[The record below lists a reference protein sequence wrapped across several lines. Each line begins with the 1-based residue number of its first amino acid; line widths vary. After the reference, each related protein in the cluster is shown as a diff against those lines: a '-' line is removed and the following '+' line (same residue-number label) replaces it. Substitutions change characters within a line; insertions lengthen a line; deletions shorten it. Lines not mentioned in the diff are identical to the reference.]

1 MYFTES
7 LGEGQITL
15 TDPADLPQDLA
26 ECPGQDGGQNKAD
39 QDHAQPV
46 ETGGDDGGRP
56 SGKGLL
62 TGGEPSGPHADLS
75 AQAAGAHTGVDG
87 GAVHL
92 QSEHAGGCLLY
103 TSDAADE

>member
-7 LGEGQITL
+7 LGEVQITL

-56 SGKGLL
+56 AFAPDA
-62 TGGEPSGPHADLS
+62 TS
-75 AQAAGAHTGVDG
+75 ATQPV
-87 GAVHL
+87 
-92 QSEHAGGCLLY
+92 Y
-103 TSDAADE
+103 TPI